1 MNTKDNILDNLSE
14 YSPRQLAEYVDKDVI
29 TWDDMRDTGDL
40 TPSLRKAIEEQI
52 SQIAQVEDKDWER
65 ALTAGTKSAFQE
77 YLSKYPSGKF
87 TDAARGR
94 ISDLIREDNKIQ
106 IENEWD
112 SLDKS
117 DIEALRTFIREN
129 PRSPHVTEARAKI
142 NELQREKRR
151 GNGTRL
157 VISAIREGYNS
168 NRPDLK
174 IPELLKTYLNSN
186 RISSHDIATVIGDD
200 NNIMEAE
207 IVQTLCNEGIIE
219 YDDLENIS
227 GIDSVFVDKLIDFQ
241 SSDVPDLPPAQPL
254 EEIKKDYTEVYFWG
268 IPSSGKTCALGA
280 IMSAAKNGTNV
291 KAMHPDGNCQ
301 GAAYMMQLADLF
313 DPEAVSVLPPRTDVQ
328 DTYEMRFTLVGEDG
342 REHKLAFIDL
352 SGELFTCMHLKASGL
367 PFERQEQADAI
378 NTLDNILVKNRTN
391 NRKIHFFV
399 VEYGAQDKKIRSM
412 SQDSYLQAAISY
424 INEMDIFDE
433 FTDGVYMIV
442 TKVDKANVDES
453 ELGTHLANYIETY
466 YKGLYGGLVDIC
478 EKKEINGGRVS
489 RFPFSIGKVCFQ
501 NLCMFDKEWTHRIIE
516 EIKERSY
523 AERAGRLGKLT
534 RMFGK

>member
-14 YSPRQLAEYVDKDVI
+14 YTPRQLAEYVDRGVI

-40 TPSLRKAIEEQI
+40 TPSLRRAVEEQI
-52 SQIAQVEDKDWER
+52 AQLAQVEDKDWEK
-65 ALTAGTKSAFQE
+65 ALATGTKLAFQD

-87 TDAARGR
+87 VDVARDK
-94 ISDLIREDNKIQ
+94 IAELLQEDNKIQ
-106 IENEWD
+106 VEDEWD
-112 SLDKS
+112 SLDKY
-117 DIEALRTFIREN
+117 DIEALRTFIRKN
-129 PRSPHVTEARAKI
+129 PGNLHITEARAKI

-157 VISAIREGYNS
+157 VISAIKDGYNS

-186 RISSHDIATVIGDD
+186 RISSRDIATVIGDD

-227 GIDSVFVDKLIDFQ
+227 GIDPVFVDKLIEFQ

-254 EEIKKDYTEVYFWG
+254 EAIKKDYTEVYFWG

-442 TKVDKANVDES
+442 TKADKANVEES
-453 ELGTHLANYIETY
+453 ELGAHLANYIETY
-466 YKGLYGGLVDIC
+466 YKGLYGGLVDIWKIQC
-478 EKKEINGGRVS
+478 KMPPKTKRFYPLVS
-489 RFPFSIGKVCFQ
+489 K
-501 NLCMFDKEWTHRIIE
+501 
-516 EIKERSY
+516 
-523 AERAGRLGKLT
+523 
-534 RMFGK
+534 

>member
-1 MNTKDNILDNLSE
+1 MNSKDNILDNLTQ
-14 YSPRQLAEYVDKDVI
+14 YSPQQLADFLGREIV
-29 TWDDMRDTGDL
+29 TWEEMLETGEL
-40 TPSLRKAIEEQI
+40 TPSLRKEIEEI
-52 SQIAQVEDKDWER
+52 VYNSEDNDW
-65 ALTAGTKSAFQE
+65 ASASSTDTIE
-77 YLSKYPSGKF
+77 SYKAYLGKYPSGKYA
-87 TDAARGR
+87 DEARDR
-94 ISDLIREDNKIQ
+94 ISVLLEETKKVRVED
-106 IENEWD
+106 EWSSVDKTDID
-112 SLDKS
+112 SL
-117 DIEALRTFIREN
+117 RRFIREN
-129 PRSPHVTEARAKI
+129 PGNAHAREARRII
-142 NELQREKRR
+142 NELQKEKRR
-151 GNGTRL
+151 GNGIRL
-157 VISAIREGYNS
+157 VISAIRDGYNS

-174 IPELLKTYLNSN
+174 IPELLNRYIAEN
-186 RISSHDIATVIGDD
+186 RISSNDIAEVIRDD

-207 IVQTLCNEGIIE
+207 IVNTLCNEGIIE

-227 GIDSVFVDKLIDFQ
+227 GIDPVFVDKLMEFQ
-241 SSDVPDLPPAQPL
+241 SGDVPDLPPAQPL
-254 EEIKKDYTEVYFWG
+254 ESIKKDYTEVYFWG

-291 KAMHPDGNCQ
+291 KAMLPDGNCQ

-367 PFERQEQADAI
+367 PFERQEQEDAI
-378 NTLDNILVKNRTN
+378 NTLDNILVRNRTN

-399 VEYGAQDKKIRSM
+399 VEYGAQDKKIRNM

-424 INEMDIFDE
+424 IKEMDIFDE

-442 TKVDKANVDES
+442 TKSDKADVEDS
-453 ELGTHLANYIETY
+453 ELGAHLANYIDTY

-478 EKKEINGGRVS
+478 EKKEINGGHVA

-501 NLCMFDKEWTHRIIE
+501 NLCMFDKEWTQRIIE

-523 AERAGRLGKLT
+523 AERAGVWGKLT
-534 RMFGK
+534 RKFGK

>member
-1 MNTKDNILDNLSE
+1 MNTKDNILDNLSL
-14 YSPRQLAEYVDKDVI
+14 YDPHQLAEYVYGGVI
-29 TWDDMRDTGDL
+29 TLDDMKETGDL
-40 TPSLRKAIEEQI
+40 TPTLREAVEK
-52 SQIAQVEDKDWER
+52 QIAQVAQVEDTDWNK
-65 ALTAGTKSAFQE
+65 ALATSTKSAFQE
-77 YLSKYPSGKF
+77 YLSKYPSGKHAD
-87 TDAARGR
+87 DAR
-94 ISDLIREDNKIQ
+94 NQ
-106 IENEWD
+106 IAELLQKENEIQVEDVWD
-112 SLDKS
+112 ALDKS
-117 DIEALRTFIREN
+117 DIEVLRNFNRNN
-129 PRSPHVTEARAKI
+129 PDNSHVTEARVII

-151 GNGTRL
+151 GEGTHL
-157 VISAIREGYNS
+157 VISAIKEGYNS

-174 IPELLKTYLNSN
+174 IPKLLKDYLDSK
-186 RISSHDIATVIGDD
+186 RISSCDIATVIGDD
-200 NNIMEAE
+200 NNIMEAG
-207 IVQTLCNEGIIE
+207 IVQTLCNQGIIE
-219 YDDLENIS
+219 YDDLVNIS
-227 GIDSVFVDKLIDFQ
+227 GIDSVFVDKLMYFQ
-241 SSDVPDLPPAQPL
+241 SSDVPDLPAAHPL
-254 EEIKKDYTEVYFWG
+254 EAIKKGYTEVYFWG

-280 IMSAAKNGTNV
+280 IMSAAKNGTSV
-291 KAMHPDGNCQ
+291 KAMLPDGNCQ

-367 PFERQEQADAI
+367 PLSQQQKDAI

-399 VEYGAQDKKIRSM
+399 VEYGAQDKKIRGM

-442 TKVDKANVDES
+442 TKADKANVDES
-453 ELGTHLANYIETY
+453 ELGAHLANYIETY

-501 NLCMFDKEWTHRIIE
+501 NLCMFDKEWTNRIIE
-516 EIKERSY
+516 EIKGRSY

-534 RMFGK
+534 RMFGR

>member
-1 MNTKDNILDNLSE
+1 MNTKDNILDNLTK
-14 YSPRQLAEYVDKDVI
+14 YNPQQLAEFLEQEII
-29 TWDDMRDTGDL
+29 TWDEMRETGNL
-40 TPSLRKAIEEQI
+40 TPTLRKAIEECVHN
-52 SQIAQVEDKDWER
+52 AEGNDWE
-65 ALTAGTKSAFQE
+65 AASSVDTIDAYKA
-77 YLSKYPSGKF
+77 YLSKYPSGKYA
-87 TDAARGR
+87 DAARDR
-94 ISDLIREDNKIQ
+94 IVDLVQEVSMIEVEDVWESVEKT
-106 IENEWD
+106 
-112 SLDKS
+112 
-117 DIEALRTFIREN
+117 DIDELRIFIREN
-129 PRSPHVTEARAKI
+129 SGNSHVIEARALI
-142 NELQREKRR
+142 NKLQKEKRR

-157 VISAIREGYNS
+157 VISAIRDGYNS

-174 IPELLKTYLNSN
+174 IPELLKNYLNVN
-186 RISSHDIATVIGDD
+186 RISSNDIAEVIRED

-254 EEIKKDYTEVYFWG
+254 EAIKKDYTEVYFWG

-367 PFERQEQADAI
+367 PFERQEQKDAI

-399 VEYGAQDKKIRSM
+399 VEYGAQDKKIRNM

-424 INEMDIFDE
+424 IKEMDIFDE

-442 TKVDKANVDES
+442 TKSDKANVEDS
-453 ELGTHLANYIETY
+453 ELGAHLAEYIETY

-478 EKKEINGGRVS
+478 EKKEINGGVVS

-501 NLCMFDKEWTHRIIE
+501 NLCMFDKEWTQCIIE
-516 EIKERSY
+516 EIKDRSY
-523 AERAGRLGKLT
+523 AERAGIWGKLT
-534 RMFGK
+534 RKFGK

>member
-1 MNTKDNILDNLSE
+1 MNTKDNILDNLTE
-14 YSPRQLAEYVDKDVI
+14 YSPRQLAEYVDKGVI
-29 TWDDMRDTGDL
+29 TWDDMRDTGEL

-52 SQIAQVEDKDWER
+52 TQIAQVEDKDWER
-65 ALTAGTKSAFQE
+65 VLAEGTKSAFQE
-77 YLSKYPSGKF
+77 YLSNYPSGKF
-87 TDAARGR
+87 ADTARDR
-94 ISDLIREDNKIQ
+94 IADLLQEDNKIQ
-106 IENEWD
+106 IEDEWD

-117 DIEALRTFIREN
+117 DIEALRFFIREN
-129 PRSPHVTEARAKI
+129 SKNPHITEARAKI

-157 VISAIREGYNS
+157 VISAIRNGYNS
-168 NRPDLK
+168 DRPDLK
-174 IPELLKTYLNSN
+174 IPKFLNTYLNSN
-186 RISSHDIATVIGDD
+186 RISSRDIATVIGED
-200 NNIMEAE
+200 NNIMEAG
-207 IVQTLCNEGIIE
+207 IVQTLCKEELIKP
-219 YDDLENIS
+219 DDLENIS
-227 GIDSVFVDKLIDFQ
+227 GIDSVFVDELLDFQ
-241 SSDVPDLPPAQPL
+241 LSNVPNLPPAKPL
-254 EEIKKDYTEVYFWG
+254 EAIKKGYTEVYFWG

-291 KAMHPDGNCQ
+291 KAMLPDVNCQ

-313 DPEAVSVLPPRTDVQ
+313 NPEKVSVLPPRTNVQ

-367 PFERQEQADAI
+367 PFERQEQEDAI

-399 VEYGAQDKKIRSM
+399 VEYGAQNKKIRNM

-424 INEMDIFDE
+424 INEKNIFDE

-442 TKVDKANVDES
+442 TKADKANVAEY
-453 ELGTHLANYIETY
+453 ELGNHLANYIETY
-466 YKGLYGGLVDIC
+466 YKGLYGGLVHIC
-478 EKKEINGGRVS
+478 EKKEINGGEVK

-501 NLCMFDKEWTHRIIE
+501 NLCMFDKEWTHCIIE
-516 EIKERSY
+516 EIKDRSY
-523 AERAGRLGKLT
+523 AERAGCLGKIT
-534 RMFGK
+534 KIFGR

>member
-1 MNTKDNILDNLSE
+1 MNTKDNILDNLTE
-14 YSPRQLAEYVDKDVI
+14 YTPRQLAEYVDRGVI

-40 TPSLRKAIEEQI
+40 TPSLRKAVEEQI
-52 SQIAQVEDKDWER
+52 TQIAQIEDQDWDK
-65 ALTAGTKSAFQE
+65 ALTTGTKFAFQD

-87 TDAARGR
+87 ADAARDR
-94 ISDLIREDNKIQ
+94 IAELLQENNKIQ
-106 IENEWD
+106 VEDEWN
-112 SLDKS
+112 SLDKY
-117 DIEALRTFIREN
+117 DIEALRTFIRNN
-129 PRSPHVTEARAKI
+129 PGNSHVTEARAKI

-151 GNGTRL
+151 GNGPRL
-157 VISAIREGYNS
+157 VISAIKDGYNS

-174 IPELLKTYLNSN
+174 IPELLKGYLNSK
-186 RISSHDIATVIGDD
+186 RISSRDIATVIGDD
-200 NNIMEAE
+200 NNILEAE

-227 GIDSVFVDKLIDFQ
+227 GIDSIFVDKLIDFQ

-254 EEIKKDYTEVYFWG
+254 EAIKKDYTEVYFWG

-399 VEYGAQDKKIRSM
+399 VEYGAHDKKIRNM

-442 TKVDKANVDES
+442 TKADKANVEES
-453 ELGTHLANYIETY
+453 ELGAHLANYIDTY

-478 EKKEINGGRVS
+478 EKKDCE
-489 RFPFSIGKVCFQ
+489 F
-501 NLCMFDKEWTHRIIE
+501 
-516 EIKERSY
+516 
-523 AERAGRLGKLT
+523 RL
-534 RMFGK
+534 

>member
-14 YSPRQLAEYVDKDVI
+14 YSPRQLAEYVDKGVI

-65 ALTAGTKSAFQE
+65 ALAAGTKSAFQE

-186 RISSHDIATVIGDD
+186 RI
-200 NNIMEAE
+200 
-207 IVQTLCNEGIIE
+207 
-219 YDDLENIS
+219 
-227 GIDSVFVDKLIDFQ
+227 
-241 SSDVPDLPPAQPL
+241 
-254 EEIKKDYTEVYFWG
+254 
-268 IPSSGKTCALGA
+268 
-280 IMSAAKNGTNV
+280 
-291 KAMHPDGNCQ
+291 
-301 GAAYMMQLADLF
+301 
-313 DPEAVSVLPPRTDVQ
+313 
-328 DTYEMRFTLVGEDG
+328 
-342 REHKLAFIDL
+342 
-352 SGELFTCMHLKASGL
+352 
-367 PFERQEQADAI
+367 
-378 NTLDNILVKNRTN
+378 
-391 NRKIHFFV
+391 
-399 VEYGAQDKKIRSM
+399 
-412 SQDSYLQAAISY
+412 
-424 INEMDIFDE
+424 
-433 FTDGVYMIV
+433 
-442 TKVDKANVDES
+442 
-453 ELGTHLANYIETY
+453 
-466 YKGLYGGLVDIC
+466 
-478 EKKEINGGRVS
+478 
-489 RFPFSIGKVCFQ
+489 
-501 NLCMFDKEWTHRIIE
+501 
-516 EIKERSY
+516 
-523 AERAGRLGKLT
+523 
-534 RMFGK
+534 

>member
-14 YSPRQLAEYVDKDVI
+14 YSPRQLAEYVDKGVI

-65 ALTAGTKSAFQE
+65 ALAAGTKSAFQE

-112 SLDKS
+112 FLDKS

-227 GIDSVFVDKLIDFQ
+227 GIDSVFVDKLIDFK

-254 EEIKKDYTEVYFWG
+254 EEIKKDYTEVY
-268 IPSSGKTCALGA
+268 
-280 IMSAAKNGTNV
+280 
-291 KAMHPDGNCQ
+291 
-301 GAAYMMQLADLF
+301 
-313 DPEAVSVLPPRTDVQ
+313 
-328 DTYEMRFTLVGEDG
+328 
-342 REHKLAFIDL
+342 L
-352 SGELFTCMHLKASGL
+352 SL
-367 PFERQEQADAI
+367 
-378 NTLDNILVKNRTN
+378 
-391 NRKIHFFV
+391 IH
-399 VEYGAQDKKIRSM
+399 I
-412 SQDSYLQAAISY
+412 
-424 INEMDIFDE
+424 
-433 FTDGVYMIV
+433 
-442 TKVDKANVDES
+442 
-453 ELGTHLANYIETY
+453 
-466 YKGLYGGLVDIC
+466 
-478 EKKEINGGRVS
+478 
-489 RFPFSIGKVCFQ
+489 
-501 NLCMFDKEWTHRIIE
+501 
-516 EIKERSY
+516 
-523 AERAGRLGKLT
+523 
-534 RMFGK
+534 

>member
-1 MNTKDNILDNLSE
+1 MNTKETILDNLTQ
-14 YSPRQLAEYVDKDVI
+14 YSPNQLAEFLEEETI
-29 TWDDMRDTGDL
+29 TWDEMRETGNL
-40 TPSLRKAIEEQI
+40 TPNLRKAIEEQQKNAEYNEW
-52 SQIAQVEDKDWER
+52 S
-65 ALTAGTKSAFQE
+65 SASSVDSIDAYKT
-77 YLSKYPSGKF
+77 YLQKYPSGKF
-87 TDAARGR
+87 ADEARDR
-94 ISDLIREDNKIQ
+94 ISDKDNEVNSIRVEDA
-106 IENEWD
+106 WD
-112 SLDKS
+112 SLDKNNVGT
-117 DIEALRTFIREN
+117 LRIFIREN
-129 PRSPHVTEARAKI
+129 PGNVHITEARTII
-142 NELQREKRR
+142 NKLQKEKRR

-157 VISAIREGYNS
+157 VISAIRDGYNS

-174 IPELLKTYLNSN
+174 IPELLKTYLNAN
-186 RISSHDIATVIGDD
+186 RITSTDIAQVIGED

-227 GIDSVFVDKLIDFQ
+227 GIDEMFVDKLIDFQ
-241 SSDVPDLPPAQPL
+241 PSDVPDLPPAQPL
-254 EEIKKDYTEVYFWG
+254 ESIKKDYTEVYFWG

-313 DPEAVSVLPPRTDVQ
+313 EPEAVSVLPPRTDVQ

-367 PFERQEQADAI
+367 PFERQEQEDAI
-378 NTLDNILVKNRTN
+378 NTLDNILIKNRTN

-399 VEYGAQDKKIRSM
+399 VEYGAQDKKIRNM

-424 INEMDIFDE
+424 IKEMDIFDE
-433 FTDGVYMIV
+433 FTDGVYLIV
-442 TKVDKANVDES
+442 TKVDKSKVDDS
-453 ELGTHLANYIETY
+453 QLGAHLANYIDTY

-478 EKKEINGGRVS
+478 EKKEINGGVVL

-516 EIKERSY
+516 EIKDRSY
-523 AERAGRLGKLT
+523 AERAGIWGKLT
-534 RMFGK
+534 RKFGK

>member
-14 YSPRQLAEYVDKDVI
+14 YSPRQLAEYVDKGVI

-291 KAMHPDGNCQ
+291 KAIHPDGNCQ

-378 NTLDNILVKNRTN
+378 NTLDNILVKNRTS

-478 EKKEINGGRVS
+478 EKKEIR
-489 RFPFSIGKVCFQ
+489 
-501 NLCMFDKEWTHRIIE
+501 
-516 EIKERSY
+516 
-523 AERAGRLGKLT
+523 
-534 RMFGK
+534 

>member
-1 MNTKDNILDNLSE
+1 MNTKDNILDNLTH
-14 YSPRQLAEYVDKDVI
+14 YKPNQLAEFLEQGTI
-29 TWDDMRDTGDL
+29 TWEEMRETGNL
-40 TPSLRKAIEEQI
+40 TPNLRKAIEEQI
-52 SQIAQVEDKDWER
+52 NNSEYNEWSNASSVNTREAYKEYLQKYPTGKFADDARDRISAFVAEANKVQVEDDW
-65 ALTAGTKSAFQE
+65 
-77 YLSKYPSGKF
+77 
-87 TDAARGR
+87 
-94 ISDLIREDNKIQ
+94 N
-106 IENEWD
+106 
-112 SLDKS
+112 SLDKT
-117 DIEALRTFIREN
+117 DIDALRDFIREN
-129 PRSPHVTEARAKI
+129 PGNQHITEARAII
-142 NELQREKRR
+142 NKLQREKRR

-157 VISAIREGYNS
+157 VISAIRDGYNS

-174 IPELLKTYLNSN
+174 IPELLKSYLDAG
-186 RISSHDIATVIGDD
+186 RISSRDIAQVIGED

-207 IVQTLCNEGIIE
+207 IVQSLCNEGIIE

-227 GIDSVFVDKLIDFQ
+227 GIDTIFVDKLMDFQ
-241 SSDVPDLPPAQPL
+241 SSDVPDLPPARTL
-254 EEIKKDYTEVYFWG
+254 ESIKKDYTEVYFWG

-313 DPEAVSVLPPRTDVQ
+313 NPEAVSVLPPRTDVQ

-367 PFERQEQADAI
+367 PFERQEQEDAI
-378 NTLDNILVKNRTN
+378 NTLDNILIKNRTN

-399 VEYGAQDKKIRSM
+399 VEYGAQDKKIRNM

-424 INEMDIFDE
+424 IKEMDIFDE
-433 FTDGVYMIV
+433 FTDGVYLIV
-442 TKVDKANVDES
+442 TKADKAKVDDS
-453 ELGTHLANYIETY
+453 QLGAHLANYIETY

-478 EKKEINGGRVS
+478 EKKEINGGVVS

-516 EIKERSY
+516 EIKDRSY
-523 AERAGRLGKLT
+523 AERAGILGKIT
-534 RMFGK
+534 RKFGK

>member
-14 YSPRQLAEYVDKDVI
+14 YSPRQLAEYVDKGVI

-65 ALTAGTKSAFQE
+65 ALAAGTKSAFQE

-424 INEMDIFDE
+424 INEIDIFDE